1 MCYYKDWLDNKRK
14 PIELGKGRRAT
25 KIESRITPAFKL
37 VQTPKKWENVEENK
51 VKKTLLKQPQDIP
64 EVSGKDTAKNY

>member
-1 MCYYKDWLDNKRK
+1 M
-14 PIELGKGRRAT
+14 
-25 KIESRITPAFKL
+25 TPAFKF

-64 EVSGKDTAKNY
+64 EVSGKDTAKNYQKARDVTGKQRKIIEDK